1 MRGHTVLASYI
12 PAPVRVSSVIDWLI
26 NTMNSMGYLGV
37 FLLMVLEN
45 IFPPIPSELIMP
57 FAGFVSSP
65 EQGRLN
71 IFLVVLVGALG
82 SVVGTLPLYYIGK
95 VFGLE
100 RSKAWADRY
109 GKWLTVSGDD
119 LQKAS
124 DWFERQGTK
133 AVLIG
138 RMVPGVR
145 SLLSLPAGVSAMSLP
160 QFLIYSFI
168 GSGLWAGLLAAA
180 GYFLGENYSQVEK
193 YVGPLSKIILGL
205 LVVGFIWW
213 VLKRKREGK

>member
-1 MRGHTVLASYI
+1 MGHI
-12 PAPVRVSSVIDWLI
+12 
-26 NTMNSMGYLGV
+26 GV

-57 FAGFVSSP
+57 AAGFAASP
-65 EQGRLN
+65 EQGKLN
-71 IFLVVLVGALG
+71 IMLVVLLGALG

-100 RSKAWADRY
+100 RSKAWADKY
-109 GKWLTVSGDD
+109 GKWLTVSGED

-124 DWFERQGTK
+124 DWFEKHGTK
-133 AVLIG
+133 AVLFG

-160 QFLIYSFI
+160 QFLLYSFI
-168 GSGLWAGLLAAA
+168 GSGLWAGLLAGA
-180 GYFLGENYSQVEK
+180 GYFLGENYDRVEK
-193 YVGPLSKIILGL
+193 YVGPASNIILAL
-205 LVVGFIWW
+205 LAVGFVWW
-213 VLKRKREGK
+213 VLKRKREGKGATKDATSNTNN

>member
-1 MRGHTVLASYI
+1 MQNLM
-12 PAPVRVSSVIDWLI
+12 D
-26 NTMNSMGYLGV
+26 SMGYLGI

-57 FAGFVSSP
+57 SAGFAASP
-65 EQGRLN
+65 QRGDLN

-82 SVVGTLPLYYIGK
+82 SVIGTLPLYYVGK

-100 RSKAWADRY
+100 RSKQWADRY
-109 GKWLTVSGDD
+109 GKWLTVSGED

-124 DWFERQGTK
+124 DWFERHGNG
-133 AVLIG
+133 AVLFG

-145 SLLSLPAGVSAMSLP
+145 SLLSLPAGVSEMGLP
-160 QFLIYSFI
+160 QFLLYSFI

-180 GYFLGENYSQVEK
+180 GYFLGENYDRVEQ
-193 YVGPLSKIILGL
+193 YVGPASKIILGL
-205 LVVGFIWW
+205 LLVGFIWW
-213 VLKRKREGK
+213 VLKRRSAGKGTRS